1 MGSERGKPEKLF
13 LPCTTEVMRNWSLLF
28 IAKVISSGLCLWADS
43 SYSVQSLPTPPGIVC
58 EVTGVDYSEDGTLY
72 ICTRRGDVWAQKNRG
87 WKRFAHGLHEPM
99 GLLAGPGF
107 AVVSQRP
114 EVTRLVDT
122 DEDGT
127 ADRYETICDQFAM
140 EANFHQYNYGL
151 VKGKIAGSFY
161 GILSCSGLSKPDG
174 SPASANGFSPIPYRM
189 WSYQVTPSGEF
200 SPWSSGLRT
209 ANGIGKSPQGELF
222 AADNQGDWVA
232 TSMLHHLEEGDFH
245 GHPAALRWDQGFPYP
260 EDPESAP
267 MELLEKMRKPPAV
280 HFPHGELANS
290 PGSPVWDTT
299 GGKFGPFAGQMFIGD
314 IVHPRII
321 RVALEKVNGQYQGA
335 CFSFYHGEGLKAG
348 ICRLAFSPV
357 GELIVGRAGEGNWA
371 RGLPGLGLQKIA
383 YSGAIPFEIHRIAL
397 QEDGFIFHFTQ
408 PLGKEKQVS
417 TESFIIQSY
426 HYPYGPR
433 YGYPKSD
440 VQRII
445 PDAVRVSG
453 DHRSVRVSI
462 SPLEKE
468 KIYQFKAL
476 ELRNKQGQ
484 RLTNNIAY
492 YTLNELITD

>member
-1 MGSERGKPEKLF
+1 MMKKL
-13 LPCTTEVMRNWSLLF
+13 TLLF
-28 IAKVISSGLCLWADS
+28 ILTIVCSQLGVFADS
-43 SYSVQSLPTPPGIVC
+43 SYSVQSLPTPAGIVC
-58 EVTGVDYSEDGTLY
+58 EVTGLDYSEDGTLY
-72 ICTRRGDVWAQKNRG
+72 ICTRRGDVWVQKNG
-87 WKRFAHGLHEPM
+87 DWKRFAHGLHEPM

-114 EVTRLVDT
+114 EVTRLVDE
-122 DEDGT
+122 DGDGT
-127 ADRYETICDQFAM
+127 ADRYETICDQIAM

-151 VKGKIAGSFY
+151 VEGKIAGSLH

-189 WSYQVTPSGEF
+189 WSYQITPNGEF
-200 SPWSSGLRT
+200 RPWSSGLRT

-232 TSMLHHLEEGDFH
+232 TSMLHHLKEGDFH
-245 GHPAALRWDQGFPYP
+245 GHPAALRWDQDFAYP
-260 EDPESAP
+260 KDPESAP
-267 MELLEKMRKPPAV
+267 MELLDKMRKPPAV

-290 PGSPVWDTT
+290 PCSPVWDTT

-348 ICRLAFSPV
+348 ICRLTFSPS
-357 GELIVGRAGEGNWA
+357 GELMIGRVGEGNWA
-371 RGLPGLGLQKIA
+371 RGLPGLGLQKIS
-383 YSGAIPFEIHRIAL
+383 YTGISPFEIHRITL

-408 PLGKEKQVS
+408 PLGKREQVS
-417 TESFIIQSY
+417 TGSFIIQSY
-426 HYPYGPR
+426 HYPYGPQ
-433 YGYPKSD
+433 YGYPKTD
-440 VQRII
+440 LQQII
-445 PDAVRVSG
+445 PDAVRVSD

-462 SPLEKE
+462 SHLEKE

-476 ELRNKQGQ
+476 ELRNKEGQ
-484 RLTNNIAY
+484 RLRNNIAY